1 MGRDPADFKL
11 RDQLLQS
18 PPHLL
23 LCNVTQRGYDLH
35 SLSSRELKSL
45 LFLANPRLS
54 AGAAARPR
62 GGRGGGGGGLP
73 STALTGSSDI
83 RGGNF
88 WQAHTGSCPLW
99 MSRLREGTRNWDIL
113 PGSVTPFSETPL
125 ASFGPAEITPGL
137 ETLLSSKGFIPK
149 PSS

>member
-1 MGRDPADFKL
+1 MGRNPADFKL

-62 GGRGGGGGGLP
+62 GEGGGLP
-73 STALTGSSDI
+73 STALTGSSNI
-83 RGGNF
+83 REGNF
-88 WQAHTGSCPLW
+88 WQARTGSCPLW
-99 MSRLREGTRNWDIL
+99 TSRLCEGTRNWDIL
-113 PGSVTPFSETPL
+113 PGSVTPFSETPF
-125 ASFGPAEITPGL
+125 ASFGPAEVTPGQ
-137 ETLLSSKGFIPK
+137 EALLSSKGFIPK